1 MTLKCFPLQ
10 REPSSHYSQSRSWQ
24 CSRCRSLVVRYAQPP
39 WLPLFFFFFFF
50 FLPPP
55 PPPPPPPPLHL
66 PTRPHSSSSSSSSSL
81 LLLGWA
87 KPGSPM
93 TAGGYPAPHRCVVRG
108 RRESARGRKAG
119 SELWS
124 CAPLLLLFLQG
135 GILLVFSGA
144 ELHIRLLCCWEP
156 ESLTSTGI
164 ETWSLQWSKR
174 DRRDVGWWL
183 LTHHLWRYSENYKQ
197 LWLISA

>member
-1 MTLKCFPLQ
+1 MLPTSAGAVKPLQ
-10 REPSSHYSQSRSWQ
+10 SEPELTVQPLQ
-24 CSRCRSLVVRYAQPP
+24 IFGCSLRTAALAPS
-39 WLPLFFFFFFF
+39 FFFF
-50 FLPPP
+50 FL
-55 PPPPPPPPLHL
+55 LHL
-66 PTRPHSSSSSSSSSL
+66 PTRPHSSSSSSSSSSL